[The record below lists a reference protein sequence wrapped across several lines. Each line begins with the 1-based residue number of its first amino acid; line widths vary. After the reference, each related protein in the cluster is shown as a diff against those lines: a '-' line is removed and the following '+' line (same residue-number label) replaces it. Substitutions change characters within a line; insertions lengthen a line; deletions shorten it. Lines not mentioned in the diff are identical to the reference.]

1 MTKTLSK
8 SEEMILLAIWRL
20 GQEAYGVS
28 IRHQIK
34 KNAGKDYTYGTL
46 YGLLR
51 QLALK
56 GLVQKRLEPPVAKKG
71 GRGKTYFDL
80 TPAGIQALKDAIE
93 LHQRVWRDLN
103 KFSFDRT

>member
-1 MTKTLSK
+1 MKELSK

-20 GQEAYGVS
+20 GWEAYGVS

-34 KNAGKDYTYGTL
+34 QDTGKNYTYGTL

-51 QLALK
+51 QLTHK
-56 GLVQKRLEPPVAKKG
+56 GFVRKRLEPPVARKG

-80 TPAGIQALKDAIE
+80 TRDGIQALKEAFE
-93 LHQRVWRDLN
+93 LHQRLWGDLN
-103 KFSFDRT
+103 QFSFDRT